1 MKKSG
6 GLSDKD
12 KISITVVLCV
22 LSIVVSVVGGELSAR
37 QREDVPEVEIIEI
50 SETEGTVLT
59 DGGMMT
65 GTEENTDKIIAKIN
79 INTADAEELDRL
91 KGIGEKTAEAII
103 EYREETPFKSIEDIM
118 NVKGIGE
125 KKFEEIKNDICV

>member
-22 LSIVVSVVGGELSAR
+22 LSIVVSVVGGALSAR

-65 GTEENTDKIIAKIN
+65 GTKENTDKISAKIN